1 MVKGVNKTV
10 IEVQATGNRLF
21 EKIVFYV
28 SPEYGNVSARRLKKA
43 AGDFSKQFCE
53 TPTVPLRRRV
63 RRRRFVRAAVLAGI
77 AVTAAAVAV
86 FLLLGA
92 NFVNKA

>member
-53 TPTVPLRRRV
+53 TPPRSLRKRILRRRTV
-63 RRRRFVRAAVLAGI
+63 TALILAGAAV
-77 AVTAAAVAV
+77 AAVAV
-86 FLLLGA
+86 TVFLLFGT